1 MNKIY
6 YVTIKGRTLESR
18 NLKHLLAR
26 AVAEKRNL
34 DRKSDCPRAFQQH
47 IAIDMGSNCYG
58 DVCQSAAI

>member
-6 YVTIKGRTLESR
+6 YITIKGRTLESR

-34 DRKSDCPRAFQQH
+34 DRKSDLQTAFSNRL
-47 IAIDMGSNCYG
+47 AGDNSAGAYGSPA
-58 DVCQSAAI
+58 QSAAV